1 MIKKTLYFGNPVY
14 LSQRLNQLLLE
25 FPPSSKKDPRT
36 LPIEDIGIVVLD
48 HPQITVTHT
57 LVNALINHNA
67 AILWCDEKHLPNGLV
82 LPFAQ
87 NHTFTEKIRTQ
98 LDASEPL
105 KKQLWKQTVQQKIS
119 NQAAVLHHFGF
130 EASKLRRMAD
140 KVQSG
145 DPDNYEGQAAAIYW
159 TMLLKQYQS
168 KRGRDEGG
176 PNIFLNYGYALLR
189 AVTAR
194 SLVGSGCLPAVG
206 IFHRN
211 KYNAFCLADDI
222 MEPYRP
228 FVDRL
233 VFEYLSGLDEI
244 PEKLTTTEK
253 GYLLNIPVID
263 TIVENRNGPLMV
275 NMQRTTAGLMSCF
288 EGTTRKIPYPVL

>member
-14 LSQRLNQLLLE
+14 LSQRLNQMLLE
-25 FPPSSKKDPRT
+25 FPPSTKKEART
-36 LPIEDIGIVVLD
+36 IPIEDVGLMVLD
-48 HPQITVTHT
+48 HQQITITHA
-57 LVNALINHNA
+57 LVNALINNNA
-67 AILWCDEKHLPNGLV
+67 AVLWCDEKHLPNGLV

-105 KKQLWKQTVQQKIS
+105 KKQLWKQTVQQKII
-119 NQAAVLHHFGF
+119 NQAAVLQFF
-130 EASKLRRMAD
+130 DFDAKKLQRMAD

-145 DPDNYEGQAAAIYW
+145 DPDNYEGQAAAWYW
-159 TMLLKQYQS
+159 TCLMKQYET
-168 KRGRDEGG
+168 KRGREEGG

-228 FVDRL
+228 YVDRF
-233 VFEYLSGLDEI
+233 VFEYLHNLTEI
-244 PEKLTTTEK
+244 PEKLSTTDK

-263 TIVENRNGPLMV
+263 TLVENRNGPLMV
-275 NMQRTTAGLMSCF
+275 NMQRTTAGLMNCF
-288 EGTTRKIPYPVL
+288 EGSARKIPYPTL